1 MEIFVF
7 MFPSN
12 LGMKSHHF
20 AASIAVQYLILGAVI
35 KGQGWDQELPL
46 ATVKVKLFDSLPTCC
61 NKLMNLSDSPTY
73 CIFIVWLRFSFSRDV
88 HVLFLITTYNA

>member
-1 MEIFVF
+1 MF
-7 MFPSN
+7 MFASN

-20 AASIAVQYLILGAVI
+20 AASTAVQYLLLGAVI

-46 ATVKVKLFDSLPTCC
+46 ATVKVKVKLFDSLPTYC

-73 CIFIVWLRFSFSRDV
+73 
-88 HVLFLITTYNA
+88 